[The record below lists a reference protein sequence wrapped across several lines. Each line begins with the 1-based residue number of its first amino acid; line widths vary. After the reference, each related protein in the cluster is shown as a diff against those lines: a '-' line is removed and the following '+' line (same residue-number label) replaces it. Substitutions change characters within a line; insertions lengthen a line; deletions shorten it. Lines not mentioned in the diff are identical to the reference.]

1 MLIAGRWWCAA
12 NLTPNPFLRT
22 LTPGA
27 DTVPSPAK
35 KRARVIWYSGD
46 IEGKGNNRFG
56 RRYLEFG
63 PGRGRLLETQAGV
76 ICEIAEIAVS
86 GEQRDFVVET

>member
-27 DTVPSPAK
+27 DAVPSPAK
-35 KRARVIWYSGD
+35 KAG
-46 IEGKGNNRFG
+46 EGNLVLRRHRGEGNNRFG
-56 RRYLEFG
+56 RKYLEFG
-63 PGRGRLLETQAGV
+63 SGRGRLLETQAGV